1 MRKLLIF
8 FCICALLF
16 TVTACQNKSTQQES
30 IKTSEDIDSEPTV
43 EISEP
48 VSSEESSI
56 EESSNDESSME
67 ETAEAETSTD
77 ESSENGDADDG
88 SPQETS
94 EGNYKQHIVPFDPRG
109 IWDGR
114 RYVDVIKDLA
124 SFIDSE
130 DPDIENQLISQ
141 GEELYAL
148 LPDEALSCAYP
159 LEGYLLPLDYELD
172 YIGLSYVQQ
181 ILQSAL
187 DTIQE
192 YIDASG
198 TDMSIH
204 EVLTRASIVQIEAMR
219 GGESDIAYPEVMPH
233 IASVIENRLNSG
245 TPLQMD
251 VTYRYAQ
258 FLLENTDLSEDEA
271 LAYDTYEVSALP
283 PGPICTPSIEAIQA
297 VLAPEESED
306 LFFVYDA
313 DGNYYFASTYE
324 EHLIN
329 CEKAGIY

>member
-8 FCICALLF
+8 VCICALLL
-16 TVTACQNKSTQQES
+16 TVTACQNKSVQQES
-30 IKTSEDIDSEPTV
+30 IKTSEDIDSEPTE
-43 EISEP
+43 EISEQ

-56 EESSNDESSME
+56 EESSNDGSSME

-88 SPQETS
+88 SQQETS
-94 EGNYKQHIVPFDPRG
+94 EGNYKQHIVLFDPRG

-114 RYVDVIKDLA
+114 RYEDVIKDLA

-148 LPDEALSCAYP
+148 LPDAALSCAYP
-159 LEGYLLPLDYELD
+159 LEGYLLPLEYELD

-192 YIDASG
+192 NIDA
-198 TDMSIH
+198 
-204 EVLTRASIVQIEAMR
+204 VLTRASIVQIEAMR